1 LTSIKRPP
9 VLIVPAVQ
17 SIVLAVTTLLLTMS
31 DRLDPLSYLSGGL
44 IAVIPHLYFSVY
56 AFRYMGARAA
66 RDITQSF
73 YKGEVGKYVL
83 TLTGFAVAFI
93 WLVPVDVVALFAG
106 YGFMLMLQWWMT
118 AKVID

>member
-1 LTSIKRPP
+1 MTSIQKPP

-17 SIVLAVTTLLLTMS
+17 SIALAVTTLLLTIS

-66 RDITQSF
+66 KDITQSF
-73 YKGEVGKYVL
+73 YRGEVGKYLL
-83 TLTGFAVAFI
+83 TLIGFAAVFI
-93 WLVPVDVVALFAG
+93 GVTPVDIAALFCG
-106 YGFMLMLQWWMT
+106 YGFMLLVQWWMT
-118 AKVID
+118 ARVIK